1 MLTLRATP
9 DLFDLAAWER
19 RLEELRADPP
29 GTFRDLGIVD
39 AESHIAALKQ
49 PPEKSPQDAPQ
60 G

>member
-19 RLEELRADPP
+19 RLEELRADPASAV
-29 GTFRDLGIVD
+29 RDLGIIN
-39 AESHIAALKQ
+39 AEAHIAALKHS
-49 PPEKSPQDAPQ
+49 PEKSPQDAPP